1 MLDSI
6 VKFVDSN
13 NYFVASEGP
22 LVNLYTV
29 AASAS
34 SATIETIVKEDID
47 AGDYLIIP
55 TPTTTY
61 YAWMDTSGSATTDD
75 PDPTGFDTDAGI
87 RVAISGATTA
97 ASVATILAAAIDGV
111 TGLTAA
117 VNSYGDV
124 EVDVDA
130 AGECDPISD
139 FSCGFTL
146 TQVLGGADANG
157 LIKAATP
164 NSDARVVEV
173 KDIEYVSSTDIL
185 TVLVKIKTKT
195 LTDSSNPESGYT
207 TVYSHITLTD
217 TDFVLG

>member
-34 SATIETIVKEDID
+34 SATITCTATADID
-47 AGDYLIIP
+47 NGDYLIVP
-55 TPTTTY
+55 TPALTY
-61 YAWMDTSGSATTDD
+61 ALYMDTDGDEASD
-75 PDPTGFDTDAGI
+75 PDVTGMTSVQVD
-87 RVAISGATTA
+87 ISSATTA
-97 ASVATILAAAIDGV
+97 ANVATALAAALEGV
-111 TGLTAA
+111 TGILTAV
-117 VNSYGDV
+117 VNTDGDV

-130 AGECDPISD
+130 AGECNEISD

-164 NSDARVVEV
+164 NSDARIVEV
-173 KDIEYVSSTDIL
+173 RDIEYVSATDIL
-185 TVLVKIKTKT
+185 TVLAKIKTKT
-195 LTDSSNPESGYT
+195 LTDTSNPESAYT
-207 TVYSHITLTD
+207 TVYSYITLVD